1 MRFERLGVDPE
12 PAACAAPPLQEI
24 MGDIVKLRLVR
35 KKRARREKEL
45 RASANRLAFGRS
57 KAERKFAEAQREKAS
72 RQLEVSRLDTG
83 EDR

>member
-1 MRFERLGVDPE
+1 MS
-12 PAACAAPPLQEI
+12 
-24 MGDIVKLRLVR
+24 DIVKLSLVR
-35 KKRARREKEL
+35 KKTARQKKKL

-57 KAERKFAEAQREKAS
+57 KAERKLAEAQREKAS